1 MLDNNYSSCSF
12 LNKVSM
18 LLLAL
23 LPILAWYRIPFPLS
37 LGNTLVLFISTYVI
51 IRNAFRVNCL
61 PTSFWV
67 VFIYVCLI
75 WMYNHQFKLW
85 TLLPP
90 GGWVFFIFVLT
101 LQWGVMTFNKDL
113 LIKYMRWIIYISG
126 CLFWIQFIFM
136 ITTGTPRICF
146 VPNLTGSFTY
156 EGFTYAELVSKQ
168 MNGGLPCSIFLEKSY
183 LAYYFLTFLSLI
195 WFDKKYTTELYN
207 KEILFVIITLFA
219 SRSGS
224 ALVGFMILF
233 VVKIFYILWSSNIK
247 KKVIVILLIP
257 LLLGFSFLYFKTEFG
272 QHMLSRTNELSTEGS
287 SGYTRVVGGYLMF
300 EQLSST
306 EKIFG
311 IPDAEERFAFKKANG
326 NYVFYVNGMQ
336 SILLKLGYIGTFLYL
351 LFYINIFRRAKIVSR
366 LSIIVLLVM
375 SLLES
380 NYLNPYMALLTIIP
394 CSELYL
400 NRNKVVYEKN
410 NASLRH
416 PSRSN

>member
-1 MLDNNYSSCSF
+1 
-12 LNKVSM
+12 
-18 LLLAL
+18 
-23 LPILAWYRIPFPLS
+23 
-37 LGNTLVLFISTYVI
+37 
-51 IRNAFRVNCL
+51 
-61 PTSFWV
+61 
-67 VFIYVCLI
+67 
-75 WMYNHQFKLW
+75 
-85 TLLPP
+85 
-90 GGWVFFIFVLT
+90 
-101 LQWGVMTFNKDL
+101 
-113 LIKYMRWIIYISG
+113 
-126 CLFWIQFIFM
+126 
-136 ITTGTPRICF
+136 
-146 VPNLTGSFTY
+146 
-156 EGFTYAELVSKQ
+156 
-168 MNGGLPCSIFLEKSY
+168 
-183 LAYYFLTFLSLI
+183 
-195 WFDKKYTTELYN
+195 
-207 KEILFVIITLFA
+207 
-219 SRSGS
+219 
-224 ALVGFMILF
+224 
-233 VVKIFYILWSSNIK
+233 
-247 KKVIVILLIP
+247 
-257 LLLGFSFLYFKTEFG
+257 
-272 QHMLSRTNELSTEGS
+272 
-287 SGYTRVVGGYLMF
+287 MF